1 MDLIIYN
8 SFECKMILT
17 QQELDK
23 PTLQKFLSESE
34 TCWEEDD
41 KCDILVKWF
50 EFKPIDDGY
59 NLYLIK
65 GKNIYDL

>member
-1 MDLIIYN
+1 
-8 SFECKMILT
+8 MILT

-23 PTLQKFLSESE
+23 FTLQEFLSESE

-41 KCDILVKWF
+41 KCTILAKWF
-50 EFKPIDDGY
+50 KFKPIDDGY
-59 NLYLIK
+59 DLYLIK